1 MQNGYLIANLRSK
14 YELSQTEFAKKLNI
28 SYALYKL
35 FELEELPMSLEILN
49 FTCNYFNVSLNYLLN
64 LTNNPKS
71 QNFQQEINYQYL
83 RFCLVFI
90 RKKNKFTQQALAKEL
105 KMSLTSL
112 IRYENCISDIPI
124 TFLYT
129 FAKKFNISL
138 DYICGKS
145 LKKEIL

>member
-129 FAKKFNISL
+129 F
-138 DYICGKS
+138 
-145 LKKEIL
+145 